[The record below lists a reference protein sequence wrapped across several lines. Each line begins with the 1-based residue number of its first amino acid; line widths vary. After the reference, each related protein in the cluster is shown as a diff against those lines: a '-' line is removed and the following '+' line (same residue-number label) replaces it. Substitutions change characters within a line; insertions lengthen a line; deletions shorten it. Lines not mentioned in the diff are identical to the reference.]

1 MKRTNPRKGKG
12 IDPKFVPISWDEA
25 LGTIA
30 DKMMELREAEEP
42 EGFALL
48 RGRYTYMRDIIYS
61 ALPKVFGSPNG
72 ISHSAICA
80 EAEKFG
86 AYYTEGLWD
95 YRDYDLARTK
105 YLLIWGADPLSSNR
119 MIPATI
125 RQFGDVRDRATIAVV
140 DPRMNSS
147 AAKAHA
153 WLPIKPGEDGALACA
168 IAHAILVGGLW
179 NKEFVG
185 DFKDGVNRFRAGA
198 TVDESSFSENYTSG
212 LIQWWNLV
220 LKVMTPVKAA
230 GITDI
235 PVGQINRIATGL
247 GEAAPNVIV
256 WMGPGAAMHVRGA
269 YSAMAIHA
277 LNGILGSADNE
288 GGTLSKSKI
297 TVASFPSYSD
307 YQDELSQKH
316 TKLQKI
322 DQRGYKD
329 LN

>member
-1 MKRTNPRKGKG
+1 MRGNQISKQNEGYICPKGHLGLQQLYDPDRLKVPMKRTNPRKGKG

-125 RQFGDVRDRATIAVV
+125 RQFGNG
-140 DPRMNSS
+140 DPRAERDS
-147 AAKAHA
+147 
-153 WLPIKPGEDGALACA
+153 
-168 IAHAILVGGLW
+168 
-179 NKEFVG
+179 
-185 DFKDGVNRFRAGA
+185 R
-198 TVDESSFSENYTSG
+198 
-212 LIQWWNLV
+212 
-220 LKVMTPVKAA
+220 
-230 GITDI
+230 
-235 PVGQINRIATGL
+235 
-247 GEAAPNVIV
+247 
-256 WMGPGAAMHVRGA
+256 
-269 YSAMAIHA
+269 
-277 LNGILGSADNE
+277 
-288 GGTLSKSKI
+288 
-297 TVASFPSYSD
+297 
-307 YQDELSQKH
+307 
-316 TKLQKI
+316 
-322 DQRGYKD
+322 
-329 LN
+329 